1 MRAGNCPHILYKSR
15 KDFMH
20 NNHQN
25 TFEVPPKEARI
36 LLVSTAVSLV
46 AFGYAI
52 VLASSSIERTTSIWV
67 ALLWLLSWPLVS
79 KSVYALGNSILNKWN
94 LIIISRALMVL
105 LGVSNGMTLYQCSLL
120 VSATILTSVCRK
132 RVSRFTKIRV

>member
-1 MRAGNCPHILYKSR
+1 MYNDRQSE
-15 KDFMH
+15 
-20 NNHQN
+20 
-25 TFEVPPKEARI
+25 FEVPPREALI

-46 AFGYAI
+46 ALGYAI
-52 VLASSSIERTTSIWV
+52 VLASSSITRATSTWV

-79 KSVYALGNSILNKWN
+79 KSVYALCSGILNKWN
-94 LIIISRALMVL
+94 LIVISRALMVL
-105 LGVSNGMTLYQCSLL
+105 LGAANGMTLYQCSLI